1 MTNTMQGS
9 LYVTSSLVI
18 PELDALIR
26 HLHPQY
32 ALKNNN
38 NDIQLFDR
46 KMQLVREAVHEDLV
60 TEALPA
66 EPFRRRKLEDFV
78 VAMMLDPRFAQ
89 PTAAVK
95 GLTDWDDG
103 TLTEKGCVRMIRTAY
118 ESDYKEHA
126 HSTVRTS
133 SSPMVAPR
141 SGGKAPLMFDSEDE
155 DDMQEVAAGQEDELQ
170 LYLDAMKLMKKADR
184 KNLKPLRWWEVNAH
198 RFPYVARMA
207 QNHLG
212 CPASTGG
219 LERMFSALGRNH
231 DDFRKKTLE
240 TTLETRMMVKHN
252 FHDE

>member
-38 NDIQLFDR
+38 NDIQVFDR
-46 KMQLVREAVHEDLV
+46 KMQLVRVVVHEDLV
-60 TEALPA
+60 KRFQQDLSTD
-66 EPFRRRKLEDFV
+66 KLEDFD

-118 ESDYKEHA
+118 ESDYKEPA

-133 SSPMVAPR
+133 SSVPWW
-141 SGGKAPLMFDSEDE
+141 PLG
-155 DDMQEVAAGQEDELQ
+155 AAG
-170 LYLDAMKLMKKADR
+170 R
-184 KNLKPLRWWEVNAH
+184 P
-198 RFPYVARMA
+198 
-207 QNHLG
+207 HL
-212 CPASTGG
+212 CLTP
-219 LERMFSALGRNH
+219 R
-231 DDFRKKTLE
+231 
-240 TTLETRMMVKHN
+240 TRMTCRR
-252 FHDE
+252 

>member
-38 NDIQLFDR
+38 NDIQVFDR
-46 KMQLVREAVHEDLV
+46 KMQLVRVAVHADLV
-60 TEALPA
+60 KRFQQDLSTD
-66 EPFRRRKLEDFV
+66 KLEDFV

-118 ESDYKEHA
+118 ESDYKEQA

-170 LYLDAMKLMKKADR
+170 LYLDAMKSMKKADR
-184 KNLKPLRWWEVNAH
+184 KNLKPLQWWEVNAH
-198 RFPYVARMA
+198 RFPSVARMA

-252 FHDE
+252 FHDV